1 MSEPGRAPS
10 VSRRSFLGRAG
21 VAASGVA
28 LLGEVGLATATEE
41 PTIAGLGVV
50 AIALTV
56 NGRAC
61 EVSVQPRAAVVLGA
75 AAPVPW
81 RARQAEAALVGQM
94 IDPAMAR
101 AAGQAA
107 IAGAAPLRHNA
118 DKLPI
123 LAALVRRAEL
133 QAAGTTDQ
141 ENPR

>member
-1 MSEPGRAPS
+1 LDLGQGGACVAALKFAATRALGAIAPAAAGMELFMSEPGRAPS

-81 RARQAEAALVGQM
+81 RARQAEAALVG
-94 IDPAMAR
+94 
-101 AAGQAA
+101 
-107 IAGAAPLRHNA
+107 
-118 DKLPI
+118 
-123 LAALVRRAEL
+123 
-133 QAAGTTDQ
+133 
-141 ENPR
+141 